1 MRGKFTSLSDGLQ
14 KKYAD
19 IFKNPEEF
27 VRLGNE
33 IVAIPVKPSIKQQLN
48 QAKKEQGERRQK
60 TALAQAAGAM
70 KDRIDLTPKQ
80 SRKVNALIKRLCCN
94 YDNGNCIRLDDGDPC
109 VCVQC
114 ITYSHII
121 CKWFRIAVLPAD
133 NDLYIE
139 LAKPKNTRICQNC
152 RKPYEAANNK
162 FKYCPVCRKIVIRKQ
177 KANYIRKRR
186 SGM

>member
-1 MRGKFTSLSDGLQ
+1 MQ
-14 KKYAD
+14 
-19 IFKNPEEF
+19 
-27 VRLGNE
+27 
-33 IVAIPVKPSIKQQLN
+33 KPSIKQQLN
-48 QAKKEQGERRQK
+48 QQKGARRSERDK

-133 NDLYIE
+133 KDLYIE
-139 LAKPKNTRICQNC
+139 LAKPKNTRTCQNC

-162 FKYCPVCRKIVIRKQ
+162 FKYCPVCRKNCNTKAKGKLYTQ
-177 KANYIRKRR
+177 KAVGHVENISLKTA
-186 SGM
+186 

>member
-1 MRGKFTSLSDGLQ
+1 
-14 KKYAD
+14 
-19 IFKNPEEF
+19 
-27 VRLGNE
+27 
-33 IVAIPVKPSIKQQLN
+33 
-48 QAKKEQGERRQK
+48 
-60 TALAQAAGAM
+60 M

-109 VCVQC
+109 VCVQ
-114 ITYSHII
+114 
-121 CKWFRIAVLPAD
+121 WFRSTVLPAD
-133 NDLYIE
+133 KDLYIE
-139 LAKPKNTRICQNC
+139 LSKPKNTRICQNC

>member
-1 MRGKFTSLSDGLQ
+1 M
-14 KKYAD
+14 
-19 IFKNPEEF
+19 N
-27 VRLGNE
+27 
-33 IVAIPVKPSIKQQLN
+33 
-48 QAKKEQGERRQK
+48 
-60 TALAQAAGAM
+60 
-70 KDRIDLTPKQ
+70 DRIDLTPKQ
-80 SRKVNALIKRLCCN
+80 SRKVNARIKRLCCN

-133 NDLYIE
+133 KDLYIE
-139 LAKPKNTRICQNC
+139 LARPKNTRICQNC